1 MPRNARLFV
10 AFRVLFNARFY
21 YPVLAVLFVDLGLTL
36 DQYALLNVA
45 WALSIVL
52 FELPLGA
59 LGDRIG
65 RRPLVVAA
73 AAIMVVEMSVLA
85 FAPLSNPALLF
96 PLFLANRVLS
106 GLAEA
111 AASGADE
118 ALAYDSLVDEGRSA
132 EWPNVLAVLGRAM
145 SVAFVLSMVVG
156 GAVYDRG
163 LMQGAADR
171 LNLAVTLTQQE
182 TARFPVYLTL
192 GLAVGALLAS
202 LAMREPK
209 PAGATGGASL
219 ASTAGA
225 IGQAGRWI
233 LGARFPLA
241 LMLLNLVVDSGV
253 RVFLTL
259 TSTYYRMIGI
269 PAGLFGVLGAAFA
282 MLGFFVPSLARRM
295 ALARTPLANF
305 TAVVAI
311 VLAGVTGVAVVQR
324 WWSVVFVAFLG
335 VGFYMLGFFVSHY
348 LNAATE
354 SSRRATVL
362 SFKSLANNIAYGGA
376 GWAFALLMRAL
387 AGGAKPAP
395 GSEAED
401 LVFARALLALPSG
414 LFALGVPLL
423 LWSARLPRMRRVAGT
438 ES

>member
-73 AAIMVVEMSVLA
+73 ASIMVVEMAVLA
-85 FAPLSNPALLF
+85 FAPLSNPTLLF
-96 PLFLANRVLS
+96 WLFLGNRVLS

-118 ALAYDSLVDEGRSA
+118 ALAYDSLVEEGRSA
-132 EWPNVLAVLGRAM
+132 AWPDVLTWLGRAM
-145 SVAFVLSMVVG
+145 SVAFLLSMIAG
-156 GAVYDRG
+156 GAVYDRA

-171 LNLAVTLTQQE
+171 LGLAVTLTQQD

-192 GLAVGALLAS
+192 ALAVGALFAA

-209 PAGATGGASL
+209 RAEPDGETLS
-219 ASTAGA
+219 STAGA
-225 IGQAGRWI
+225 IAAAGRWI
-233 LGARFPLA
+233 LGTRFPLA

-259 TSTYYRMIGI
+259 TSTYYRMVGI
-269 PAGLFGVLGAAFA
+269 PAGLFGVLGAVSAA
-282 MLGFFVPSLARRM
+282 LGFFVPPLARRM
-295 ALARTPLANF
+295 ARSRTPFWNF
-305 TAVVAI
+305 AAVVAI
-311 VLAGVTGVAVVQR
+311 ALAGVTGVALFLS
-324 WWSVVFVAFLG
+324 WWGIVFVALLG
-335 VGFYMLGFFVSHY
+335 VAFHLLTFFVSHY
-348 LNAATE
+348 LNAATD

-362 SFKSLANNIAYGGA
+362 SFKSLASNLAYGGA

-387 AGGAKPAP
+387 AQGEAPPP
-395 GSEAED
+395 GSQAEE
-401 LVFARALLALPSG
+401 LVFAQALVALP
-414 LFALGVPLL
+414 LTLAVLAAPLL
-423 LWSARLPRMRRVAGT
+423 VWSARLRRMRAIGGMA
-438 ES
+438 S

>member
-73 AAIMVVEMSVLA
+73 ASIMVVEMSVLA
-85 FAPLSNPALLF
+85 FAPLSNPTLLF
-96 PLFLANRVLS
+96 WLFLVNRVLS

-118 ALAYDSLVDEGRSA
+118 ALAYDSLVDEGRRG
-132 EWPNVLAVLGRAM
+132 EWPNVLAWLGRSM
-145 SVAFVLSMVVG
+145 SFAFILSMVVG
-156 GAVYDRG
+156 AAVYDREI
-163 LMQGAADR
+163 MQGVADG
-171 LNLAVTLTQQE
+171 LGLGVTLTQQA

-192 GLAVGALLAS
+192 GLAGGAFVVA

-209 PAGATGGASL
+209 AAAGASL
-219 ASTAGA
+219 TSTAAA
-225 IGQAGRWI
+225 IAGAGRWI

-259 TSTYYRMIGI
+259 TSSFYRMVGI
-269 PAGLFGVLGAAFA
+269 PAGLFGVLGALFA

-295 ALARTPLANF
+295 ALARTPLLNF
-305 TAVVAI
+305 AA
-311 VLAGVTGVAVVQR
+311 VLAAVLVGVTGVALVHR
-324 WWSVVFVAFLG
+324 SWAVVFVAFLG
-335 VGFYMLGFFVSHY
+335 AGFHLLGFFVSHY

-362 SFKSLANNIAYGGA
+362 SFKSLASNLAYGGA

-387 AGGAKPAP
+387 AHGEPPPP
-395 GSEAED
+395 GSGAED
-401 LVFARALLALPSG
+401 HVFARALVALPLG
-414 LFALGVPLL
+414 LFALGLPLL
-423 LWSARLPRMRRVAGT
+423 AWSARLPRMRSVGGAAP
-438 ES
+438 

>member
-1 MPRNARLFV
+1 MPRNAGLFV

-65 RRPLVVAA
+65 RKPLVVTA
-73 AAIMVVEMSVLA
+73 AAIMVVEMAVLA
-85 FAPLSNPALLF
+85 FAPLSNPTLLF
-96 PLFLANRVLS
+96 WIFLANRVLS

-118 ALAYDSLVDEGRSA
+118 ALAYDSLVDAGREG
-132 EWPNVLAVLGRAM
+132 EWPTVLARLGRAM
-145 SVAFVLSMVVG
+145 SVAFIVSMVLG
-156 GAVYDRG
+156 GAVYDPA

-171 LNLAVTLTQQE
+171 LGFDIALTQQD

-192 GLAVGALLAS
+192 GLALGALAVS
-202 LAMREPK
+202 LLMREPK
-209 PAGATGGASL
+209 AAATDGTEPL

-225 IGQAGRWI
+225 IASAGRWI
-233 LGARFPLA
+233 LRARFPLA
-241 LMLLNLVVDSGV
+241 LMLMSLLVDSNV

-259 TSTYYRMIGI
+259 TSTYYRLVDI
-269 PAGLFGVLGAAFA
+269 PPGLFGVLGAGFA

-295 ALARTPLANF
+295 ALTRTPLVNF
-305 TAVVAI
+305 TVVI
-311 VLAGVTGVAVVQR
+311 VSVLAGVAGIAAVHR
-324 WWSVVFVAFLG
+324 WWGVLFVAFLG
-335 VGFYMLGFFVSHY
+335 VGFHLLNFFVSHY

-362 SFKSLANNIAYGGA
+362 SFKSLANNLAYGGA

-387 AGGAKPAP
+387 AEGEPPPP
-395 GSEAED
+395 GSAAEESIFAQA
-401 LVFARALLALPSG
+401 LVALPLTLLVLSLPLLA
-414 LFALGVPLL
+414 
-423 LWSARLPRMRRVAGT
+423 WSTRLPRMRRVGGAAD
-438 ES
+438 

>member
-45 WALSIVL
+45 WAFSIVL

-73 AAIMVVEMSVLA
+73 AAIMVLEMSVLA
-85 FAPLSNPALLF
+85 FAPLSNPTLLF
-96 PLFLANRVLS
+96 WLFLANRVLS

-118 ALAYDSLVDEGRSA
+118 ALAYDSLVDEGKEAR
-132 EWPNVLAVLGRAM
+132 WPDVLTGLGRAM
-145 SVAFVLSMVVG
+145 SVAFVLSMVIG
-156 GAVYDRG
+156 GAVYDHG
-163 LMQGAADR
+163 LMQGVADR
-171 LNLAVTLTQQE
+171 LGLHLALTQQV

-192 GLAVGALLAS
+192 GLALGAFLVS

-209 PAGATGGASL
+209 AAATDGAPLS
-219 ASTAGA
+219 STAGA
-225 IGQAGRWI
+225 IAGAGRWI

-241 LMLLNLVVDSGV
+241 LMLMSLVVDSSV

-259 TSTYYRMIGI
+259 LSSYYRMVGI

-295 ALARTPLANF
+295 ALSRTPLRNF
-305 TAVVAI
+305 AVVI
-311 VLAGVTGVAVVQR
+311 VTVLLGVAGVALFRR
-324 WWSVVFVAFLG
+324 WWSVLFVAFLG
-335 VGFYMLGFFVSHY
+335 VGFHLLNFFVSHY

-362 SFKSLANNIAYGGA
+362 SFKSLANNLAYGGA

-387 AGGAKPAP
+387 AHGERPPP
-395 GSEAED
+395 GSAAED
-401 LVFARALLALPSG
+401 LVFSRALVALPVA
-414 LFALGVPLL
+414 LVALGLPLL
-423 LWSARLPRMRRVAGT
+423 AWSARLPRMRSVVR
-438 ES
+438 

>member
-73 AAIMVVEMSVLA
+73 ASIMVVEMAVLA
-85 FAPLSNPALLF
+85 FAPLSNPTLLF
-96 PLFLANRVLS
+96 WLFLVNRVLS

-118 ALAYDSLVDEGRSA
+118 ALAYDSLVDEGREG
-132 EWPNVLAVLGRAM
+132 EWPNVLLWLGRAM
-145 SVAFVLSMVVG
+145 SVAFILSMVIG
-156 GAVYDRG
+156 GAVYDRA
-163 LMQGAADR
+163 LMQGVLDR
-171 LNLAVTLTQQE
+171 LGLGVTLTQQE

-192 GLAVGALLAS
+192 GLAVGAFLVS
-202 LAMREPK
+202 LAMREPRRAD
-209 PAGATGGASL
+209 PDGVSL
-219 ASTAGA
+219 SSTAGA
-225 IGQAGRWI
+225 IAQAGRWI

-259 TSTYYRMIGI
+259 TSTYYKMVGI
-269 PAGLFGVLGAAFA
+269 PAGLFGVLGAVFG
-282 MLGFFVPSLARRM
+282 MLGFFVPSFARRM
-295 ALARTPLANF
+295 ALSRTPLANF
-305 TAVVAI
+305 AAVVLTA
-311 VLAGVTGVAVVQR
+311 LAGVAGAALVHR
-324 WWSVVFVAFLG
+324 WWSVLFVAFLG
-335 VGFYMLGFFVSHY
+335 ISFHLLGFFVSHY

-362 SFKSLANNIAYGGA
+362 SFKSLASNLAYGGA

-387 AGGAKPAP
+387 ARGEQPPP
-395 GSEAED
+395 GSAAEE
-401 LVFARALLALPSG
+401 LVFSQALLALPLG
-414 LFALGVPLL
+414 LSVVSVPLL
-423 LWSARLPRMRRVAGT
+423 LWAARLPRMRTVDGT
-438 ES
+438 PS